1 MQKYLKFC
9 KRTSKIAKFAG
20 LLRVCARV
28 SMTFMAR
35 IEEIRSLFPALS
47 RKVYGKDLVYFDNAA
62 TSQRPQSV
70 IDMWTKI
77 TSESNA
83 NIHRAVH
90 RLADEATQAYEQAR
104 DSVRDFINARSR
116 EEIIFTSGTTAAVNL
131 VAFSFGE
138 AFVKEGDEVVV
149 TEAEHHSN
157 IVPWQ
162 MMCKRKGAVLK
173 VLPVD
178 DSGHLRTEMLDEILS
193 DKTRIMAVTHI
204 SNVLGL
210 INPVKEIIEKCHAS
224 GIPVLIDG
232 AQGVVHSKVDVQDLD
247 CDFYVFSGHK
257 LYAAT
262 GTGVLYGKK
271 ELLDAMPP
279 YMGGG
284 EMVGTVSFE
293 ETTYAP
299 LPMKFEAGTQNFA
312 SAATLKSAI
321 EFTNLLNDNELV
333 DKLDKIRDYLLD
345 YLRSDERIT
354 LYGVPRGTNE
364 EKIPL
369 FSFTVKGIHHE
380 DLALILDKMGIAV
393 RSGQMCAE
401 PLMTR
406 FGVTGM
412 LRVSLAPYNTLEE
425 AEYFIRC
432 LDKAIKMLQ

>member
-1 MQKYLKFC
+1 MDIQH
-9 KRTSKIAKFAG
+9 
-20 LLRVCARV
+20 
-28 SMTFMAR
+28 
-35 IEEIRSLFPALS
+35 IRNMFPSLS

-62 TSQRPQSV
+62 TSQRVQTV
-70 IDMWTKI
+70 LDEWNRIC
-77 TSESNA
+77 SESNA

-90 RLADEATQAYEQAR
+90 RLADEATQAYEGAR
-104 DSVRDFINARSR
+104 DAVKEFLNAAGR

-131 VAFSFGE
+131 VAFCYGE
-138 AFVKEGDEVVV
+138 AFVGEGDEVIV

-178 DSGHLRTEMLDEILS
+178 DSGHLMIEKLEELIGERT
-193 DKTRIMAVTHI
+193 KIMAVTHI

-210 INPVKEIIEKCHAS
+210 INPVKEIIDKCHS
-224 GIPVLIDG
+224 RGVPVLVDG
-232 AQGVVHSKVDVQDLD
+232 AQGAVHCKVDVQEMD

-271 ELLDAMPP
+271 KWLEAMPP

-284 EMVGTVSFE
+284 EMVGTVSFK
-293 ETTYAP
+293 ETTFAP
-299 LPMKFEAGTQNFA
+299 LPMKYEAGTQNFA
-312 SAATLKSAI
+312 SAATLKPAL
-321 EFTNLLNDNELV
+321 EFVNLLNDNELI
-333 DKLDKIRDYLLD
+333 KYNDKIRDYLLD
-345 YLRSDERIT
+345 YFNNDPRIR
-354 LYGVPRGTNE
+354 LYGVPRGTSD

-369 FSFTVKGIHHE
+369 FSFTVQGVHHE
-380 DLALILDKMGIAV
+380 DLALILDKMGVAV

-401 PLMTR
+401 PVMDR

-412 LRVSLAPYNTLEE
+412 LRASLAPYNTMEE
-425 AEYFIRC
+425 AEYFVKC
-432 LDKAIKMLQ
+432 LNKAIDMLI

>member
-1 MQKYLKFC
+1 MIKSC
-9 KRTSKIAKFAG
+9 KRNIVFVKFAG
-20 LLRVCARV
+20 SKYNLDFRKMLVADARN
-28 SMTFMAR
+28 M
-35 IEEIRSLFPALS
+35 FPILS
-47 RKVYGKDLVYFDNAA
+47 REIYGKPLVYFDNAA
-62 TSQRPQSV
+62 TSQRPQQV
-70 IDMWTKI
+70 LDMWMKI
-77 TSESNA
+77 SAESNG

-90 RLADEATQAYEQAR
+90 RLADEATQAYEEAR
-104 DSVRDFINARSR
+104 DAVKSFLNAEYR
-116 EEIIFTSGTTAAVNL
+116 EEIILPSGTTEAINL

-138 AFVKEGDEVVV
+138 AFVRDGDEVIV

-162 MMCKRKGAVLK
+162 LMCRRKGAVLK

-178 DSGHLRTEMLDEILS
+178 DSGHLMVEKLDELLS
-193 DKTRIMAVTHI
+193 DRTRIMAVTHI

-210 INPVKEIIEKCHAS
+210 VNPVKDIIAKCHS
-224 GIPVLIDG
+224 CGVPVLVDG
-232 AQGVVHSKVDVQDLD
+232 AQGAVHCKVDVQDLD

-271 ELLDAMPP
+271 KWLDQMPP

-284 EMVGTVSFE
+284 EMVGTVSFA

-299 LPMKFEAGTQNFA
+299 LPMKFEAGTRNFA
-312 SAATLKSAI
+312 SAATLKPAL
-321 EFTNLLNDNELV
+321 EVVNLLNDNELIKNIDSV
-333 DKLDKIRDYLLD
+333 RDYLLD
-345 YLRSDERIT
+345 KFLNDSRIR

-369 FSFTVKGIHHE
+369 FSFTVEGVHHE

-401 PLMTR
+401 PLMDR

-412 LRVSLAPYNTLEE
+412 LRISLAPYNTLQE
-425 AEYFIRC
+425 AEYFVKC
-432 LDKAIKMLQ
+432 LDRAIDMLM

>member
-1 MQKYLKFC
+1 MQQ
-9 KRTSKIAKFAG
+9 IVD
-20 LLRVCARV
+20 LRY
-28 SMTFMAR
+28 MD
-35 IEEIRSLFPALS
+35 IQHIRNMFPSLS

-62 TSQRPQSV
+62 TSQRVQTVLDEWNRIS
-70 IDMWTKI
+70 
-77 TSESNA
+77 SESNA

-90 RLADEATQAYEQAR
+90 RLSDEATQAYEGAR
-104 DSVRDFINARSR
+104 DAVKEFLNAAGR

-131 VAFSFGE
+131 VAFCYGE
-138 AFVKEGDEVVV
+138 AFVGEGDEVIV

-178 DSGHLRTEMLDEILS
+178 DSGHLMIEKLEELIGERT
-193 DKTRIMAVTHI
+193 KIMAVTHV

-210 INPVKEIIEKCHAS
+210 INPVKEIIDKCHS
-224 GIPVLIDG
+224 RGVPVLVDG
-232 AQGVVHSKVDVQDLD
+232 AQGAVHCKVDVQEMD

-271 ELLDAMPP
+271 KWLEAMPP

-284 EMVGTVSFE
+284 EMVGTVSFK
-293 ETTYAP
+293 ETTFAP
-299 LPMKFEAGTQNFA
+299 LPMKYEAGTQNFA
-312 SAATLKSAI
+312 SAATLKPAL
-321 EFTNLLNDNELV
+321 EFINLLNDNELI
-333 DKLDKIRDYLLD
+333 KYNDKIKDYLLD
-345 YLRSDERIT
+345 YFNNDPRIR
-354 LYGVPRGTNE
+354 LYGVPRGTSE

-369 FSFTVKGIHHE
+369 FSFTVQGVHHE

-401 PLMTR
+401 PVMDR

-412 LRVSLAPYNTLEE
+412 LRASLSPYNTMEE
-425 AEYFIRC
+425 AEYFVKC
-432 LDKAIKMLQ
+432 LNKAIDMLI

>member
-1 MQKYLKFC
+1 MN
-9 KRTSKIAKFAG
+9 
-20 LLRVCARV
+20 VH
-28 SMTFMAR
+28 
-35 IEEIRSLFPALS
+35 EIRSMFPALS
-47 RKVYGKDLVYFDNAA
+47 RKVYGKDLVYLDNAA
-62 TSQRPQSV
+62 TSQRVHTV
-70 IDMWTKI
+70 IDEWNRI
-77 TSESNA
+77 SSESNA

-90 RLADEATQAYEQAR
+90 RLADEATQAYEAAR
-104 DSVRDFINARSR
+104 DAVKDFLNAAGR
-116 EEIIFTSGTTAAVNL
+116 EEIVFTSGTTAAVNL
-131 VAFSFGE
+131 VAFCYGE

-178 DSGHLRTEMLDEILS
+178 DYGHLKVDMLDEILT
-193 DKTRIMAVTHI
+193 DRTRIVAVTHI
-204 SNVLGL
+204 SNVLGI
-210 INPVKEIIEKCHAS
+210 INPVKEIIEKCHAK
-224 GIPVLIDG
+224 GVPVLVDG
-232 AQGVVHSKVDVQDLD
+232 AQGAVHCRVDVQDLD

-262 GTGVLYGKK
+262 GTGVLYGKRK
-271 ELLDAMPP
+271 WLDSMPP

-284 EMVGTVSFE
+284 EMVGTVTFA

-312 SAATLKSAI
+312 SAATLKQAI
-321 EFTNLLNDNELV
+321 EFINLLNDNKLV
-333 DKLDKIRDYLLD
+333 EYNDKIRDYLLD
-345 YLRSDERIT
+345 YFQKDERIR
-354 LYGVPRGTNE
+354 LFGVPRGTSQ

-369 FSFTVKGIHHE
+369 FSFVVDGVHHE

-401 PLMTR
+401 PVMDR

-412 LRVSLAPYNTLEE
+412 LRVSVAPYNTMEE
-425 AEYFIRC
+425 AEYFVKC
-432 LDKAIKMLQ
+432 LNKAIDMLM